1 MILMSQQ
8 VLIPYETVKAYYASQ
23 VIALYNGDSSGQ
35 SDSFFHV
42 KWTTDGFTGVSWDIN
57 NPMSPADGWSEGE
70 ILEEISSSTNLDEM
84 FNGWDVSSAEKLE
97 WMLNWMNQ
105 HPGCIT
111 E

>member
-23 VIALYNGDSSGQ
+23 GIALYNGDSSGQ

-42 KWTTDGFTGVSWDIN
+42 KWTRAGFTGVSWYLTD
-57 NPMSPADGWSEGE
+57 PFSPAHGWTE
-70 ILEEISSSTNLDEM
+70 EEIQAEIDNFNNLDSM
-84 FNGWDVSSAEKLE
+84 FDSWTITSTEK
-97 WMLNWMNQ
+97 LNWMLKHQ
-105 HPGCIT
+105 ECIT

>member
-23 VIALYNGDSSGQ
+23 GIALYNGDSSGQ
-35 SDSFFHV
+35 SESFFHV
-42 KWTTDGFTGVSWDIN
+42 NWTTAGFTGISWDIEN
-57 NPMSPADGWSEGE
+57 SSSPANGWTE
-70 ILEEISSSTNLDEM
+70 EEIQAEINTFDHLNNM
-84 FNGWDVSSAEKLE
+84 FNGWNATTIEKLQ
-97 WMLNWMNQ
+97 WMLDWKKQ

>member
-23 VIALYNGDSSGQ
+23 GIALYNGDSSGQ

-42 KWTTDGFTGVSWDIN
+42 NWTRAGFTGDSWYITD
-57 NPMSPADGWSEGE
+57 PLSPAHGWTEEEIQAEIDDFENLDRMFDGWK
-70 ILEEISSSTNLDEM
+70 ISSL
-84 FNGWDVSSAEKLE
+84 EKLE
-97 WMLNWMNQ
+97 WMFK
-105 HPGCIT
+105 HKDTGCIT